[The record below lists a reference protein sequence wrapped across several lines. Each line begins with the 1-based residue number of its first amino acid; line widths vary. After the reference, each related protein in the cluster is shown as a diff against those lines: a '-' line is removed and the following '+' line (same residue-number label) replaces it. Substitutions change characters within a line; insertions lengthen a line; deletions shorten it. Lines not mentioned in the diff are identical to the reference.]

1 LDFTS
6 VAAGAQAWHGG
17 PTNAI
22 GIAEPDPLT
31 LMLYLGATHDRD
43 ISEDPMVEE
52 FIASLVGNPIVAWPS
67 LEILPSTLVTPQLSD
82 EASVVAPPS

>member
-17 PTNAI
+17 LTNVT
-22 GIAEPDPLT
+22 GIAEPDPLM
-31 LMLYLGATHDRD
+31 LMLYPGDTHDRD

-52 FIASLVGNPIVAWPS
+52 FVVSLVGSPIVTWPS
-67 LEILPSTLVTPQLSD
+67 LECLSSTSMTPQLSD
-82 EASVVAPPS
+82 EASVVAPP